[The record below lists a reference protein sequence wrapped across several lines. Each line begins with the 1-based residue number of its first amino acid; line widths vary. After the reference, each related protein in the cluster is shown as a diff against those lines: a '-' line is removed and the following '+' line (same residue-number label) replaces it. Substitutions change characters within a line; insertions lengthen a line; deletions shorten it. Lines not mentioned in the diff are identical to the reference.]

1 MAFTAVAMLN
11 DQRGISQGARKV
23 PRFSWDLLTNVDT

>member
-11 DQRGISQGARKV
+11 DQRGMSRTRKV